1 MLTEKNTR
9 LIQSAL
15 FIAMPI
21 LFNKLSTHRG
31 EINLRR
37 VIAQDILSLLN
48 GAIRSAKMDLPGK
61 VWVVSSVINYGNP
74 PWVALGSSRI
84 DPYQMAIDI
93 QSTVSKFEPRLVPST
108 VKVVTRLEAV
118 RSSRNSLNFDIQGQ
132 HQGQSEIFKMRL
144 ALDYQ
149 GASFTLPE
157 DDL

>member
-1 MLTEKNTR
+1 
-9 LIQSAL
+9 
-15 FIAMPI
+15 MPI
-21 LFNKLSTHRG
+21 LFNKLSTQRVKT
-31 EINLRR
+31 NLRR

-48 GAIRSAKMDLPGK
+48 SAVRSAKLDMPGK
-61 VWVVSSVINYGNP
+61 NWVKSSVLNYGNP

-93 QSTVSKFEPRLVPST
+93 QSTVSKFEPRLAPAT
-108 VKVVTRLEAV
+108 VKVITRLETI
-118 RSSRNSLNFDIQGQ
+118 RTSQNSLYFDIQGQ

-157 DDL
+157 DDQ